1 MEVVGEAAH
10 YEANVDGNEEEVQL
24 PVRDAVD
31 VREVGDAV
39 GDDFGAEGLR
49 KRFGVKVKNF

>member
-10 YEANVDGNEEEVQL
+10 YEANVDGNEEKVQL

-39 GDDFGAEGLR
+39 GDDFGAEGLE
-49 KRFGVKVKNF
+49 GENVWN